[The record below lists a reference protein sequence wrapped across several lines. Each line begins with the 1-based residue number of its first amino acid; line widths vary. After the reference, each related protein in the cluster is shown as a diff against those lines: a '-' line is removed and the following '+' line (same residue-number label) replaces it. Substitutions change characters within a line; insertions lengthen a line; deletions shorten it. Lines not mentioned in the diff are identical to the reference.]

1 VSHYVI
7 VDGVLQK
14 SSPEASKWL
23 KRVAKEVPRSAP
35 DVQVHEDVQISK
47 IAQRTD
53 WEIIESLE
61 EHE

>member
-23 KRVAKEVPRSAP
+23 KRVAKEVPRETSEA
-35 DVQVHEDVQISK
+35 DVVALVFTE
-47 IAQRTD
+47 RTEY
-53 WEIIESLE
+53 EIVESLE
-61 EHE
+61 DHDAKC